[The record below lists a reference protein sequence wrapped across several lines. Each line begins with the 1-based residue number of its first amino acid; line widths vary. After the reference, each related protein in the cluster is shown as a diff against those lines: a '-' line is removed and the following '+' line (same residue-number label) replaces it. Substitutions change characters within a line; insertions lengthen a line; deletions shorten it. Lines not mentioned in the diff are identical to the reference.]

1 MSEPIIELASIAKM
15 YRIFRSP
22 RHRMIEALG
31 FPVGRSSYDEFWAV
45 RNMSLTIRPGERV
58 GLVGRN
64 GAGKSTLLKLIA
76 GLIQPTSGT
85 VNVHGKVQALMELG
99 TGFHPEFTG
108 RTNVMSSFAYQ
119 GVTGARA
126 KKLLEDVLEFA
137 ELEEFIDKPVKTYS
151 SGMYSRLAFAAATA
165 IRPEILIIDEIL
177 GAGDSYFAGKSAK
190 RMRTLTA
197 EGSTVLFVSHDMS
210 AVQMI
215 CDRAIWIERGRIVAD
230 GDPIEI
236 GRSYAASI
244 RKQEELRLRAINLK
258 LSRGDVSE
266 LLTDTE
272 TDRVSILRF
281 ISGTDDAPVTP
292 LSVFEMAL
300 ERNGEVIDNV
310 LLGEALDDDRNQR
323 LHLLTANGYMNW
335 GAPKTNAKGLSYR
348 EFKDCGGQYKHAPV
362 SVKVPLG
369 LGDLGEF
376 SVTVRHGGSAEG
388 EVLYCQVFDGLEYIT
403 IGTLEP
409 TLQDGDII
417 SQTFAL
423 GTSLLLPVSENA
435 PVLAERSDFEYG
447 EGSAWIDGVDF
458 FDQHQE
464 SRRVFS
470 FGEQLHVDVK
480 WGAKHDI
487 PSMSFI
493 VCIYGM
499 DGRCVSQVVSPFIA
513 ATRERRTG
521 LVKARFEPLMVG
533 AGDYVIS
540 VGIFDGMTEGQISG
554 ERPLDVHDR
563 QYRIRVVAPNDIRME
578 RGIVVHPVEWTS
590 LEPVDE

>member
-15 YRIFRSP
+15 YRVFRSP

-31 FPVGRSSYDEFWAV
+31 FPVARSTYDEFWAV
-45 RNMSLTIRPGERV
+45 RNMSLTIKPGERV
-58 GLVGRN
+58 GLIGRN

-76 GLIQPTSGT
+76 GLIQPTEGA
-85 VNVHGKVQALMELG
+85 VNVRGKVQALMELG

-108 RTNVMSSFAYQ
+108 RTNVLSSFAYQ

-126 KKLLEDVLEFA
+126 RKLLEDVLEFA

-197 EGSTVLFVSHDMS
+197 EGTTVLFVSHDMS

-215 CDRAIWIERGRIVAD
+215 CDRAIWIERGRIIAD

-272 TDRVSILRF
+272 IDRVSILRF
-281 ISGTDDAPVTP
+281 ISSADDAPIAP
-292 LSVFEMAL
+292 LAVFEMTL

-310 LLGEALDDDRNQR
+310 LVGEALDDDRNQR

-335 GAPKTNAKGLSYR
+335 GAPKTTAQGASYR
-348 EFKDCGGQYKHAPV
+348 EFRDCGGQYKHAPV
-362 SVKVPLG
+362 SIKVPLG
-369 LGDLGEF
+369 LGELEEF
-376 SVTVRHGGSAEG
+376 SVTVRHSGSAINEI
-388 EVLYCQVFDGLEYIT
+388 LYCQLFDGLEYIT

-409 TLQDGDII
+409 TVEVGRAI

-423 GTSLLLPVSENA
+423 GASQSLSAADDA
-435 PVLAERSDFEYG
+435 PVPAVRSDFEYG

-458 FDQHQE
+458 LDQHLE

-470 FGEQLHVDVK
+470 FGEPLQVNVK

-487 PSMSFI
+487 PCMSFI
-493 VCIYGM
+493 VCVYGM
-499 DGRCVSQVVSPFIA
+499 DGRCVTQVVSPFVSS
-513 ATRERRTG
+513 TRQRRTG
-521 LVKARFEPLMVG
+521 LVKARFDPLMVG

-540 VGIFDGMTEGQISG
+540 VGIFDGMTEKHSSG
-554 ERPLDVHDR
+554 EYPLDVHDR
-563 QYRIRVVAPNDIRME
+563 QYRIRVTAPSDVRME
-578 RGIVVHPVEWTS
+578 RGLVVHPVEWAN
-590 LEPVDE
+590 LESVE

>member
-1 MSEPIIELASIAKM
+1 MSEPIIALASIAKM

-31 FPVGRSSYDEFWAV
+31 FPVARSTYDEFWAV
-45 RNMSLTIRPGERV
+45 RNMSLTIKPGERV

-76 GLIQPTSGT
+76 GLIQPTEGK
-85 VNVHGKVQALMELG
+85 VNVRGKVQALMELG

-108 RTNVMSSFAYQ
+108 RSNVMSSFAYQ

-126 KKLLEDVLEFA
+126 RKLLEDVLEFA

-190 RMRTLTA
+190 RMRALTA

-272 TDRVSILRF
+272 VDRVSILRF
-281 ISGTDDAPVTP
+281 ISATDDAPIT
-292 LSVFEMAL
+292 LLAVFEMVL

-310 LLGEALDDDRNQR
+310 LVGEALDDDRNQR

-335 GAPKTNAKGLSYR
+335 GAPQTTSQGVSYR
-348 EFKDCGGQYKHAPV
+348 EFKNCGGQYKHAPV
-362 SVKVPLG
+362 SIKVPLG
-369 LGDLGEF
+369 LGELGEF
-376 SVTVRHGGSAEG
+376 SVTVRHSGTAPDET
-388 EVLYCQVFDGLEYIT
+388 VYCQIFDGLEYIS
-403 IGTLEP
+403 IGALEP
-409 TLQDGDII
+409 VTGTGQVIN
-417 SQTFAL
+417 QRFAL
-423 GTSLLLPVSENA
+423 GTSLLLPA
-435 PVLAERSDFEYG
+435 PSDTSVLAERSDFEYG

-458 FDQHQE
+458 LDQHQE

-470 FGEQLHVDVK
+470 FGEPFHVNVK
-480 WGAKHDI
+480 WGAKRDI
-487 PSMSFI
+487 PRMAFI

-499 DGRCVSQVVSPFIA
+499 DGRCISQVVSPFIS

-521 LVKARFEPLMVG
+521 LVKAQFDPLMVG
-533 AGDYVIS
+533 SGDYVIS
-540 VGIFDGMTEGQISG
+540 VGIFDGMTEGQSSG
-554 ERPLDVHDR
+554 EHPLDVHDR
-563 QYRIRVVAPNDIRME
+563 QYRIRVTAPNDMRMD
-578 RGIVVHPVEWTS
+578 RGIVVHPVEWAN
-590 LEPVDE
+590 LESVE

>member
-31 FPVGRSSYDEFWAV
+31 FPVGRSTYEEFWAV
-45 RNMSLTIRPGERV
+45 RNLSLTIKPGERV

-76 GLIQPTSGT
+76 GLIQPTEGT
-85 VNVHGKVQALMELG
+85 VKVRGKVQALMELG

-108 RTNVMSSFAYQ
+108 RTNVLSSFAYQ

-126 KKLLEDVLEFA
+126 RKLLDDVLEFA

-215 CDRAIWIERGRIVAD
+215 CDRAIWVERGRIVAD

-266 LLTDTE
+266 LLTDNE
-272 TDRVSILRF
+272 IDRVSILRF
-281 ISGTDDAPVTP
+281 VAASDDAPTTP
-292 LSVFEMAL
+292 LAVFEMTL
-300 ERNGEVIDNV
+300 EHKGEVIDNV
-310 LLGEALDDDRNQR
+310 LVGEALDDDRNQR
-323 LHLLTANGYMNW
+323 LHVLTAHGYMNW
-335 GAPKTNAKGLSYR
+335 SAPKKTAEGISFRDFEN
-348 EFKDCGGQYKHAPV
+348 CGGQYKHAPV

-369 LGDLGEF
+369 LGALSEF
-376 SVTVRHGGSAEG
+376 TVTVRHMGRAEN
-388 EVLYCQVFDGLEYIT
+388 EAVYCQIFDGLEYVT

-409 TLQDGDII
+409 TVESGRMII
-417 SQTFAL
+417 QRFAL
-423 GTSLLLPVSENA
+423 ENPLLTSEEDNA
-435 PVLAERSDFEYG
+435 PVAVDRSDFEYG

-458 FDQHQE
+458 LDRHQE

-470 FGEQLHVDVK
+470 FGEPLYVNVK
-480 WGAKHDI
+480 WGAKLNI
-487 PSMSFI
+487 PCMAFI
-493 VCIYGM
+493 ICIYGM
-499 DGRCVSQVVSPFIA
+499 DGRCVAQVVSPFISS
-513 ATRERRTG
+513 TRERRTG
-521 LVKARFEPLMVG
+521 LVKAQFDPLMVG

-540 VGIFDGMTEGQISG
+540 VGIFDGMTEDQFSG
-554 ERPLDVHDR
+554 EHPLDVHDR
-563 QYRIRVVAPNDIRME
+563 QYRIRITAPIDVRME
-578 RGIVVHPVEWTS
+578 RGLVVHPVAWVN
-590 LEPVDE
+590 LESVE

>member
-31 FPVGRSSYDEFWAV
+31 FPVARSTYDEFWAV
-45 RNMSLTIRPGERV
+45 RNMSLSIKPGERV

-76 GLIQPTSGT
+76 GLIQPTEGK
-85 VNVHGKVQALMELG
+85 VNVRGKVQALMELG

-108 RTNVMSSFAYQ
+108 RANVMSSFAYQ

-126 KKLLEDVLEFA
+126 RKLLEDVLEFA

-215 CDRAIWIERGRIVAD
+215 CDRAIWIERGRIIAD

-281 ISGTDDAPVTP
+281 ISSEEAAPKTP
-292 LSVFEMAL
+292 LAVFELSL
-300 ERNGEVIDNV
+300 ERGGEVIDNV

-323 LHLLTANGYMNW
+323 VHLLTANAYMNW
-335 GAPKTNAKGLSYR
+335 SAPQTSAEGVSFR
-348 EFKDCGGQYKHAPV
+348 EFRDCGGQYKHAPV
-362 SVKVPLG
+362 SIKVPLG
-369 LGDLGEF
+369 LGELNEF
-376 SVTVRHGGSAEG
+376 SVTVRHAGAAADET
-388 EVLYCQVFDGLEYIT
+388 VYCQIFDGLEYIT
-403 IGTLEP
+403 IGTL
-409 TLQDGDII
+409 QSAIGDGQVC

-423 GTSLLLPVSENA
+423 GTSFMPSAIGAA
-435 PVLAERSDFEYG
+435 PVPGERSDFEYG

-458 FDQHQE
+458 LDKSQE

-470 FGEQLHVDVK
+470 FGEPLHVHVK
-480 WGAKHDI
+480 WGAKLDI
-487 PSMSFI
+487 PSMAFI

-499 DGRCVSQVVSPFIA
+499 DGRCVSQVVSPFIS

-521 LVKARFEPLMVG
+521 VVKAHFDPLMIG

-540 VGIFDGMTEGQISG
+540 VGIFDGMTQEQACG
-554 ERPLDVHDR
+554 EYPLDVHDR
-563 QYRIRVVAPNDIRME
+563 QYRIRVTAPTDIRME
-578 RGIVVHPVEWTS
+578 RGIVVHPVEWAN
-590 LEPVDE
+590 LEVVE

>member
-31 FPVGRSSYDEFWAV
+31 FPVARSTYDEFWAV
-45 RNMSLTIRPGERV
+45 RNMSLTIKPGERV

-76 GLIQPTSGT
+76 GLIQPTEGA
-85 VNVHGKVQALMELG
+85 VNVRGKVQALMELG

-126 KKLLEDVLEFA
+126 RKLLEDVLEFA

-272 TDRVSILRF
+272 IDRVSILRF
-281 ISGTDDAPVTP
+281 ISAADDAPTTP
-292 LSVFEMAL
+292 LAVYEITL

-310 LLGEALDDDRNQR
+310 LVGEALDDDRSQR

-335 GAPKTNAKGLSYR
+335 GAPKANARGVSYR

-362 SVKVPLG
+362 SIKVPLG
-369 LGDLGEF
+369 LGELGEF
-376 SVTVRHGGSAEG
+376 SVTVRHSGTAADET
-388 EVLYCQVFDGLEYIT
+388 LYCQIFDGLEYIT

-409 TLQDGDII
+409 TNENG
-417 SQTFAL
+417 QTITQNFAL
-423 GTSLLLPVSENA
+423 SSSLLLPGADNA
-435 PVLAERSDFEYG
+435 QVATERSDFEYG
-447 EGSAWIDGVDF
+447 EGSAWIDAVDF
-458 FDQHQE
+458 LDQHSE

-470 FGEQLHVDVK
+470 FGEPLHVNVK
-480 WGAKHDI
+480 WGAKLDI
-487 PSMSFI
+487 PCMAFI

-499 DGRCVSQVVSPFIA
+499 DGRCVSQVVSPFIS

-521 LVKARFEPLMVG
+521 LVKAQFDPLMVG

-540 VGIFDGMTEGQISG
+540 VGIFDGMTEGQSSG
-554 ERPLDVHDR
+554 EHPLDVHDR
-563 QYRIRVVAPNDIRME
+563 QYRIRVTAPSNMRME
-578 RGIVVHPVEWTS
+578 RGIVVHPVEWAN
-590 LEPVDE
+590 LESVE